1 MMTIW
6 MVIWMKSW
14 MSMNIINILMSN
26 LLFLEISTRMPFLR
40 HSSKCVMTPS
50 TSRKSTDSRASFLMK
65 SSRFMPFADIMA
77 TELRRTGSI
86 SHSFAICA
94 SLAWE
99 SRKYIDALYWCRLT
113 NLITRRMH
121 SLSRNVVALMRKD
134 GRRGSGGGFLF
145 RIGSLRSSSELSLS
159 ELFSMIIGRFA
170 CLFP

>member
-1 MMTIW
+1 MCQDAGVVLAYLPPYSPDLNPIEESFAQLKQWIKKNRILAEQFGDDFSGFLRCGLEAIQLACKGHSAVQNLAMMTIW

-40 HSSKCVMTPS
+40 HSSKCAMTPS

-86 SHSFAICA
+86 SRSFAISA
-94 SLAWE
+94 SLA
-99 SRKYIDALYWCRLT
+99 
-113 NLITRRMH
+113 
-121 SLSRNVVALMRKD
+121 
-134 GRRGSGGGFLF
+134 
-145 RIGSLRSSSELSLS
+145 
-159 ELFSMIIGRFA
+159 
-170 CLFP
+170 